1 MSSPVTA
8 WIASSTVA
16 GSPSESP
23 TQVHAREA
31 RTASTT
37 SHRISTPKTL
47 NSARPTLPSMN
58 G

>member
-1 MSSPVTA
+1 MAGVP
-8 WIASSTVA
+8 SST
-16 GSPSESP
+16 P
-23 TQVHAREA
+23 TQVSAGVL

-37 SHRISTPKTL
+37 SPRIRIPKTL